1 MGDTHQIK
9 EEVWEERR
17 EKYRVEQEVIKEEK
31 AKVAAIAE
39 EEKAK
44 KAEIA
49 EKKKAKKAK
58 MKKALEE
65 DEEARKEAETEV

>member
-44 KAEIA
+44 KAEKA

-58 MKKALEE
+58 MKKAL
-65 DEEARKEAETEV
+65 DEEARKEAEKEV